1 MLYKKECLSDDW
13 TVFGKWLETFNRDR
27 ITPSFKEYLLGLTL
41 QRLYLSGIKDIRKKN
56 EELLKKRVLKNRELI
71 WKMVYWLKVL
81 RDRGIPP
88 KKVREVTIS
97 FWIKTNY
104 CLSHWWIAYRHIS
117 QKWDYYKN
125 LIPEVPEEFRK
136 RVEKAIQVLERR
148 GYF

>member
-1 MLYKKECLSDDW
+1 MSYRKECLSDDW
-13 TVFGKWLETFNRDR
+13 TVFGKWLENLNYSR
-27 ITPSFKEYLLGLTL
+27 ITLSFREYLLGLTL
-41 QRLYLSGIKDIRKKN
+41 QRLYLSGLREVRKKN
-56 EELLKKRVLKNRELI
+56 EELLKKRVLKNRELL
-71 WKMVYWLKVL
+71 WKIVYWLKTL

-97 FWIKTNY
+97 FWVKTDY

-125 LIPEVPEEFRK
+125 LNPEVPEKFKE
-136 RVEKAIQVLERR
+136 RVAKAIQLLEVR